1 MNLSSQMS
9 KRRKFDKSCYI
20 PNQVV
25 NSSFLVNWD
34 NIKTAR
40 EGAAQNAKNQKR
52 LAMKRK

>member
-1 MNLSSQMS
+1 MS